1 MILAAAQAR
10 DIVVLVAALAGAA
23 LVIAGLASLHP
34 DIRPRLPVAAI
45 AEGNTAMSAGLII
58 AGLLLF
64 GLVLA

>member
-1 MILAAAQAR
+1 MLAAAQAA
-10 DIVVLVAALAGAA
+10 DFIVLAAALTGVA

-45 AEGNTAMSAGLII
+45 ADGNSAVSAGLII

-64 GLVLA
+64 GLVLG